1 MGQEP
6 SEIRRELEETRERMG
21 ETVDAIGYKADVKS
35 RAGDYISDKKDAIVS
50 RVTGAVPDSDG
61 VQQGAKRAVGIAQS
75 NPLGLAIGSAAVGFI
90 VGLVLPSTRMED
102 EKIGEFSEEVK
113 SRASDVGQ
121 EVLDRGKHVA
131 QDATQAA
138 KEAATESGREHGGEL
153 ASSLRETAQD
163 VASSTGSAETSSP

>member
-1 MGQEP
+1 
-6 SEIRRELEETRERMG
+6 MG

-50 RVTGAVPDSDG
+50 RVTGAVPDSEG
-61 VQQGAKRAVGIAQS
+61 VQQGAKRAAGIAQS

-90 VGLVLPSTRMED
+90 AGLVLPSTRMED

-121 EVLDRGKHVA
+121 EVLDRGKQVA